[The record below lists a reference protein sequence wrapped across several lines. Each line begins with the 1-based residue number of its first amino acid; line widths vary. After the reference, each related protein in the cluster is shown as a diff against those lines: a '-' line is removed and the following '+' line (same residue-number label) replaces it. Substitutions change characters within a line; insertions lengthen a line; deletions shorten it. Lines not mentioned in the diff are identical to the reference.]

1 MVAMRKPF
9 GWFGQGETVSDRATA
24 RAFKVGKKAH
34 EKSGVSP
41 LLKEVVALY
50 RENSKTE

>member
-1 MVAMRKPF
+1 MVAMRKS
-9 GWFGQGETVSDRATA
+9 GWFSRSESVSDRATA

-34 EKSGVSP
+34 EKSGVPP

-50 RENSKTE
+50 RENAKAE